1 MAHIK
6 ALRNRWLAAFAE
18 QQGEA
23 PPAGLGPA
31 RPSAD
36 GQQAA
41 VGAQS
46 KQEAGD
52 QRPSA
57 PQQTAQ
63 NQQQQRQANGGALLP
78 KKRLLEAAAAR
89 GGTQPARCAGP
100 RRGVWST
107 PPPPPLAACRRPCPC
122 PLLAATGTLRV
133 SILLPYLQAATCN
146 QLACSLPLG
155 APLAMPQRIAGQ
167 EAAAGRTRNG
177 SS

>member
-23 PPAGLGPA
+23 PPVGLGPA
-31 RPSAD
+31 RPPAD
-36 GQQAA
+36 GHQAA
-41 VGAQS
+41 VGAQD
-46 KQEAGD
+46 KQEVGD

-89 GGTQPARCAGP
+89 GGTQPARCAVT
-100 RRGVWST
+100 RRGAWST
-107 PPPPPLAACRRPCPC
+107 PPPLPPPPL
-122 PLLAATGTLRV
+122 PLQRQAHFV
-133 SILLPYLQAATCN
+133 SSMCCHIGRLPHSTIWPAHCHLM
-146 QLACSLPLG
+146 G
-155 APLAMPQRIAGQ
+155 PLAVPQRIAGQ